1 MMVMMVVVMVVGM
14 RGGVVVNCA
23 LLLVAMLFRSFEFK
37 RRVPYSVLAKLIS
50 YLVLYLVPV
59 ALCNNVHRSIVV
71 YTIYASDMDVMNVTY
86 TFNA

>member
-1 MMVMMVVVMVVGM
+1 MMVVVMVVGM

-23 LLLVAMLFRSFEFK
+23 LLLVAMLSRSFEFK

-59 ALCNNVHRSIVV
+59 ALRNNVHRSIVV
-71 YTIYASDMDVMNVTY
+71 YTIHASDMDVINVTY